1 LKEFL
6 EAGKKQK
13 LNTSG
18 YGTGSAQH
26 FFMLDLARM
35 AGMEVKWLAYNSG
48 KDALVATMGKNLD
61 GTLSNYSVI
70 TQGGERIR
78 TIGVSTAQ
86 RIQDKYNIP
95 TFKEQGFNL
104 VKTHWR
110 ALYAKGGTPRPILD
124 RLHEGLKKAM
134 EKPEWK
140 EYMQTAQMQE
150 GYMTMEEFQKMFD
163 AQAASDLRMM
173 KQLGLVK

>member
-1 LKEFL
+1 MKEFL

-13 LNTSG
+13 LNTGG

-95 TFKEQGFNL
+95 TFKEQGFTCKNPL
-104 VKTHWR
+104 ASPLCQRGHPQADPGQTSRRLEKGYGKARMEGIHADGPDAGR
-110 ALYAKGGTPRPILD
+110 LYDHGGIP
-124 RLHEGLKKAM
+124 KN
-134 EKPEWK
+134 
-140 EYMQTAQMQE
+140 
-150 GYMTMEEFQKMFD
+150 
-163 AQAASDLRMM
+163 
-173 KQLGLVK
+173 V